1 MKSLVDKFP
10 RRANFVERSHVRAL
24 RQEVSDYYKKDHD
37 YIWKA
42 EGFAQKPTSAG
53 AIWFKEHVASV
64 GDDEEAPPVV
74 SE

>member
-1 MKSLVDKFP
+1 
-10 RRANFVERSHVRAL
+10 VRAL